1 MSFQFRID
9 VILLWH
15 CLGFRSSFPVQ
26 IVHIIFTKVKL
37 TKKRIV
43 SLPVMVHYGVK
54 DVVEQVWFIRV
65 EVAIVDLVQDLSDLW
80 VRVIVVLGNVST
92 TVTQQPL

>member
-1 MSFQFRID
+1 
-9 VILLWH
+9 
-15 CLGFRSSFPVQ
+15 
-26 IVHIIFTKVKL
+26 
-37 TKKRIV
+37 
-43 SLPVMVHYGVK
+43 MVHYGVK

-65 EVAIVDLVQDLSDLW
+65 EVAIVDLVKDLSNLW